1 MTSILPLYADI
12 HKYLSTHHLQNKFQ
26 KQIRFLQT
34 NPRHP
39 SLHLELLEPKNKG
52 IYSFRIDL
60 KYRSLFIY
68 RSNLESIEILAN
80 TSHYQ

>member
-1 MTSILPLYADI
+1 MTSILPLHPDI

>member
-26 KQIRFLQT
+26 KQIKFLQT

-39 SLHLELLEPKNKG
+39 SLHLELFEPKDKG

-60 KYRSLFIY
+60 KYRAIFIY
-68 RSNLESIEILAN
+68 RLDLKSIEILAI